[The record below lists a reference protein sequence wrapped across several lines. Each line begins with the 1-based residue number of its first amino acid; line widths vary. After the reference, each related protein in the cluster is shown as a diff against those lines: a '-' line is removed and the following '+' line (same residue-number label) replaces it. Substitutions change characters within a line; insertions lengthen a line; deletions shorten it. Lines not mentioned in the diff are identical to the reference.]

1 MNTWINLARRIAF
14 AAVVAAFPSLAQTP
28 PTDLQVDVSDFVL
41 YNYDTFDTSQ
51 FGMNP
56 NATSVMMK
64 TYNFHIAAG
73 DIIAVGGVP
82 AKGTLLCS
90 SMPMF
95 VLNPTPAPR
104 TQAIADTSRSM
115 IDACSLEIMTGSGVA
130 VGTIYYSGL
139 FAGPP
144 PPGKPAASTRSN
156 MIVTGGTGAFLG
168 ARGQAGHISWAPRV
182 ASVTEDP
189 ANRRVNGGGA
199 QSIILQLFP
208 MFRPEILTVTGG
220 PAIVHASNFELVTAA
235 NPARG
240 GEILTLYATGLGPTT
255 PAVPLGQP
263 FPEAPLHLVNAPVDV
278 TINGQPGEVL
288 YSGGYPGA
296 VDTYQVNFRAPS
308 GIAAGTAVLRL
319 TAAWISG
326 FEVTIF
332 IR

>member
-1 MNTWINLARRIAF
+1 
-14 AAVVAAFPSLAQTP
+14 
-28 PTDLQVDVSDFVL
+28 
-41 YNYDTFDTSQ
+41 
-51 FGMNP
+51 
-56 NATSVMMK
+56 
-64 TYNFHIAAG
+64 
-73 DIIAVGGVP
+73 
-82 AKGTLLCS
+82 
-90 SMPMF
+90 
-95 VLNPTPAPR
+95 
-104 TQAIADTSRSM
+104 
-115 IDACSLEIMTGSGVA
+115 
-130 VGTIYYSGL
+130 
-139 FAGPP
+139 
-144 PPGKPAASTRSN
+144 
-156 MIVTGGTGAFLG
+156 
-168 ARGQAGHISWAPRV
+168 
-182 ASVTEDP
+182 
-189 ANRRVNGGGA
+189 
-199 QSIILQLFP
+199 